1 MTKVRYVSK
10 LESRVA
16 VMDDSIMAMET
27 LLLELVRAR
36 RNTNEA
42 NQLGGT

>member
-1 MTKVRYVSK
+1 MLSGKRLRIVIACK
-10 LESRVA
+10 
-16 VMDDSIMAMET
+16 MAMET
-27 LLLELVRAR
+27 LPLELVRAR